1 MRVHPRCDW
10 QDDGRR
16 PPFLE
21 LCSQTFE
28 AIDKSGRSRG
38 MPSLQAQQPGH
49 GAILADDEHRRG
61 LALAKGHL
69 NREAADG
76 CLRWF

>member
-1 MRVHPRCDW
+1 MNPAGAGVAIAS
-10 QDDGRR
+10 GATAGARR
-16 PPFLE
+16 
-21 LCSQTFE
+21 
-28 AIDKSGRSRG
+28 
-38 MPSLQAQQPGH
+38 
-49 GAILADDEHRRG
+49 ILADDEHRRG